1 MSDEPIRPDLLIA
14 EIEHL
19 KNRLAEPEET
29 LEAIR
34 RGAVD
39 AFVVSAPQGER
50 VYALRRADPPY
61 RLIVEEMAE
70 GAATLDA
77 DGTIVYANRRLAH
90 LLSFAVETL
99 RGHSFRDLVAE
110 DYLSALDDLMSSPD
124 GG

>member
-1 MSDEPIRPDLLIA
+1 MKDETVTQDRLIA
-14 EIEHL
+14 EIEL
-19 KNRLAEPEET
+19 LRNRLAEPEQT

-34 RGAVD
+34 NGAVD
-39 AFVVSAPQGER
+39 AFVVSEPQGER
-50 VYALRRADPPY
+50 VYALRRAAPPY

-77 DGTIVYANRRLAH
+77 DGTIIYANRRLAH

-99 RGHSFRDLVAE
+99 RGHSFRDLVAD
-110 DYLSALDDLMSSPD
+110 DYLSAFDDLMSSPD